1 MSEQKDHPDDLAGQV
16 ALITGA
22 AGGIGGAIASRLL
35 QDGGR
40 VVLTDINTDGLAL
53 AAEKLANSFGADQ
66 VFHTPMNVT
75 QEASVADAFSAG
87 ARFFLPHRHSCV
99 ERWHRICRPLGA
111 NARRRLGSLYGHP
124 GQGVFPCRP
133 RSVAGV

>member
-87 ARFFLPHRHSCV
+87 ARFFG
-99 ERWHRICRPLGA
+99 RIDIVVSNAGIAFAAPLVQ